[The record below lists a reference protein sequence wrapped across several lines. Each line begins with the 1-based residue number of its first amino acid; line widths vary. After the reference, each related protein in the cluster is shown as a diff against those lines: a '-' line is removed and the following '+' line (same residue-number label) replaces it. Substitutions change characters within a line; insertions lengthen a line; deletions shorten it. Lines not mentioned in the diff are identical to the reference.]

1 MPDVT
6 STNTTAATVIGNGT
20 PSTAS
25 SMGSSALGKDEFM
38 KLLLAQLSQQDP
50 TAPVD
55 NQQFIAQLAQFSS
68 VEQLSSMNQS
78 MESLLVAQAGA
89 NQMQAISMVGKSV
102 NFKSDHV
109 NVSGGFT
116 DVQGN
121 LSAPAKDVIATLKD
135 SSGKVVGKIDCGPAT
150 AGNVSFAHVAALDS
164 NGKPLADGNYSVTL
178 TAVDDAG
185 KSVNITSAG
194 SGTVQGVSFT
204 NGFAE
209 LLIGNLRI
217 KLSEVTEID
226 QPTTP
231 TPTGAP

>member
-68 VEQLSSMNQS
+68 VEQMTSMNQS

-89 NQMQAISMVGKSV
+89 NQMQSISMVGKVV
-102 NFKSDHV
+102 NFKADHV
-109 NVSGGFT
+109 AVADGFT
-116 DVQGN
+116 TIQGN
-121 LSAPAKDVIATLKD
+121 LAGPAKDVIATLKD
-135 SSGKVVGKIDCGPAT
+135 STGKVVGKIDCGPS
-150 AGNVSFAHVAALDS
+150 AGGNFSFNHVAALDS
-164 NGKPLADGNYSVTL
+164 NGKPLPDGSYSVTL
-178 TAVDDAG
+178 TAADDNGAAVTV
-185 KSVNITSAG
+185 SSAG
-194 SGTVQGVSFT
+194 SGTVKGVSFS
-204 NGFAE
+204 NGYAE
-209 LLIGNLRI
+209 LLVGDLRI
-217 KLSEVTEID
+217 KLSDVTEID
-226 QPTTP
+226 QPP
-231 TPTGAP
+231 ATGGRK